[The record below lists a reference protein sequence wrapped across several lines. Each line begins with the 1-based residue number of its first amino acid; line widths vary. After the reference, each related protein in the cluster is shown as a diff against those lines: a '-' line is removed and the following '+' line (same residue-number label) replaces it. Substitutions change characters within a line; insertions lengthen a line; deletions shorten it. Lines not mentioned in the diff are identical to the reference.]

1 MTFSL
6 YSMAI
11 DTFVPMLR
19 TLSTLLDK
27 AAAHALDKKLDFAEL
42 AQARLAADM
51 YPLSTQV
58 QIACHQPLEFFARV
72 TGGEPPRFE
81 DGKTDGSLAALK
93 AQIAMTIERLQSAP
107 ASKFEGVEDRLLV
120 VPLGATG
127 MILELPTHQLL
138 RDWMLPHFYFHVVT
152 AYDILRHH
160 GVALGKAD
168 YISHVS
174 HAIRKSE

>member
-11 DTFVPMLR
+11 ETFVPMLN

-58 QIACHQPLEFFARV
+58 QIACHQPLMFFALV
-72 TGGEPPRFE
+72 TGSELPRFE
-81 DGKTDGSLAALK
+81 DSKTDGSLAALK
-93 AQIAMTIERLQSAP
+93 ALIATTIKHLQSAQ
-107 ASKFEGVEDRLLV
+107 ASSFTGAEERPLV
-120 VPLGATG
+120 APLGTTG
-127 MILELPTHQLL
+127 LILELPTHRFL
-138 RDWMLPHFYFHVVT
+138 RDWTLPHFYFHIVT

-160 GVALGKAD
+160 GVALSKAD
-168 YISHVS
+168 YVNHVS
-174 HAIRKSE
+174 HAIRQGQ